1 MAPGF
6 HPIISPMLTEAD
18 MQRRKFIGLA
28 LGCAMVTLAG
38 AAVAATPPET
48 WDGLVRVKS
57 KKLPLVW
64 LQPGADFSGYSKVM
78 IDPTEVSFEK
88 DWARNYNRGVKG
100 ISSKVT
106 DADVEK
112 TVQQATGAATDI
124 FAQAFTKAGY
134 QVVKDPGPDVL
145 RVRTLIFNISVRAPD
160 VLTAGRQTSFASEA
174 GEASLAVELRDSES
188 GALLGRGVDRKLAGS
203 NITTLRNSVTNRADF
218 NALVR
223 SWADTSARGLTELK
237 ALPRVEAASTK

>member
-1 MAPGF
+1 
-6 HPIISPMLTEAD
+6 
-18 MQRRKFIGLA
+18 MQRRKFIGLV
-28 LGCAMVTLAG
+28 LGCGTAALAG
-38 AAVAATPPET
+38 AALAAAPPES

-64 LQPGADFSGYSKVM
+64 LQPGANFSGYTKVM
-78 IDPTEVSFEK
+78 IDPTEVAFEK
-88 DWARNYNRGVKG
+88 NWARDYNRGTRGLDSK
-100 ISSKVT
+100 ISDT
-106 DADVEK
+106 DVEK
-112 TVQQATGAATDI
+112 TVQQATVKATDI

-160 VLTAGRQTSFASEA
+160 VVTAGRSTSFASEA

-188 GALLGRGVDRKLAGS
+188 GALLGRGVDRKLAGA
-203 NITTLRNSVTNRADF
+203 NITALRNSVTNRADF

-237 ALPRVEAASTK
+237 ALPRVEAASAK